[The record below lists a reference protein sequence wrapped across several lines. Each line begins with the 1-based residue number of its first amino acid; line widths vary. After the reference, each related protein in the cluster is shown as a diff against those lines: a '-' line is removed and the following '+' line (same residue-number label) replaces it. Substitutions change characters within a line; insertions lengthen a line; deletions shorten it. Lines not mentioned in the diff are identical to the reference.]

1 MCGVCTE
8 MEDSDAGYSGDEG
21 EGTDDNVGDSDE
33 DDGSDGPATDAYS
46 GLFDG
51 YYSCSYS

>member
-1 MCGVCTE
+1 